1 MNITLLSLFP
11 AMLFYLIPM
20 IVGRSL
26 WVIFARRKSISF
38 SILSYFILGS
48 LVVYAVALLEHYL
61 ISIFFSSINFKE
73 IFPMTLWFLLG
84 TSMVVNIISFLKLT
98 GISFKKY
105 IVPLLS
111 CLTLTI
117 AVYSIWMVKT
127 PYQLNWDLY
136 EHQILVNNIKEG
148 NFSFFTSQIS
158 DAFTFNGYST
168 IFHLL
173 ISSAQIL
180 FPVDI
185 LSFWNNITFIHLFL
199 SILASYYL
207 AYYVTY
213 NKGVAL
219 ISAVLG
225 AFIFESNVIFTSL
238 FLIPQTLTAVVFIF
252 LIVQLF
258 AELQLNR
265 LPGKKDIIIAVIF
278 ILLSHYVV
286 GFLAGIIYILLYMYC
301 HYFEKISS
309 KIAKFPIMELGIIV
323 LIVLALSSFV
333 LPFGSINQG
342 EAQFYMYDLTQKFQ
356 FMQIFYGYTMIAF
369 LPIGMIVAWRRKNF
383 QIFISTVLLIFL
395 LGLVLT
401 KLPYVLKF
409 YVLTRY
415 FVHLF
420 MAIGIW
426 KLFQKMEKRSH
437 KALAW
442 TIFVIVIITIFIT
455 NSSYFRSILRYKDN
469 FTQVSQSDLELV
481 DYLKKYSNQS
491 ALLISDPATQNI
503 MEALSLVNTPGG
515 AYASKST
522 RENLAGII
530 SLDNSVSIRI
540 KLLKIKDELIK
551 DSKIKLLVLSARFF
565 IWENALEEE
574 KLNYFYN
581 VWSPSDLT
589 LNDYRFIN
597 LLLSDQENFRLIYM
611 NRGGAIVE
619 IL

>member
-20 IVGRSL
+20 IVGRSI

-48 LVVYAVALLEHYL
+48 LIVYAVALLEHFL

-84 TSMVVNIISFLKLT
+84 TSIVVNIISFLKLT

-185 LSFWNNITFIHLFL
+185 LSFWNNITYIHLFL

-213 NKGVAL
+213 NKGVEL
-219 ISAVLG
+219 LSAVLG

-252 LIVQLF
+252 LIIQLF

-301 HYFEKISS
+301 YYFEKISS

-333 LPFGSINQG
+333 LPFGSINHG

-369 LPIGMIVAWRRKNF
+369 LPIGMIVAWRQKNF
-383 QIFISTVLLIFL
+383 QIFISTVLLVFL

-426 KLFQKMEKRSH
+426 KLLQKMEKKSH
-437 KALAW
+437 KTLAW
-442 TIFVIVIITIFIT
+442 TIFVVVIITIFIT

-481 DYLKKYSNQS
+481 DHLKKYSNQS
-491 ALLISDPATQNI
+491 AILISDPATQNI
-503 MEALSLVNTPGG
+503 MEALSLVNTQGG
-515 AYASKST
+515 AYANKST

-581 VWSPSDLT
+581 VWSPSDLA

-611 NRGGAIVE
+611 NRGGAIIE